1 MTFKTKICVC
11 NNGYCNTDMWIHDCI
26 INKKKPA
33 FAGFFYYFF
42 ILFYP
47 VPCTIVPLDIRRI
60 LGEQRDIYNAH
71 AKP

>member
-33 FAGFFYYFF
+33 FAGFFYI
-42 ILFYP
+42 ILSGALHHRATGHSPHFGR
-47 VPCTIVPLDIRRI
+47 TARHI
-60 LGEQRDIYNAH
+60 
-71 AKP
+71 